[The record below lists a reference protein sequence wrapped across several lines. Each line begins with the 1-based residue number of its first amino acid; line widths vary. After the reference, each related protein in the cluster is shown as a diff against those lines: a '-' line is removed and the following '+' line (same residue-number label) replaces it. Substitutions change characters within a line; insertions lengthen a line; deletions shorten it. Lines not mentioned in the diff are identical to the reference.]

1 MSQLFLDHYTPTLLV
16 SSEEFRANNVT
27 VTVEWDQ
34 QVGAMY
40 YVRVLPLV
48 PFEIPSNQL
57 VLQYNTQYNLSV
69 VASTTCTNSTATIG
83 LNYGESLL

>member
-1 MSQLFLDHYTPTLLV
+1 MPQLPLDHYTPTVLV
-16 SSEEFRANNVT
+16 TSEEYRANNVT

-34 QVGAMY
+34 QVGAIY

-48 PFEIPSNQL
+48 PFPGNQL

-69 VASTTCTNSTATIG
+69 VASTPCTNSC
-83 LNYGESLL
+83 L